1 MRGQADFLRS
11 RLNRAQASL
20 RAGGVGYRGPIGEE
34 LEAEEGVGE
43 DEDEADELGE
53 GEGGESTDRGEGE

>member
-1 MRGQADFLRS
+1 MRGQAEFLRS

-20 RAGGVGYRGPIGEE
+20 RAGGVGYRGTIGEE

-53 GEGGESTDRGEGE
+53 